1 MMRATLRSGF
11 LCAAGMFVAA
21 GNAQPK
27 LDSLRIVLAQATDDS
42 LRYEAHL
49 ALFRAHLRST
59 PDSALLHAEAMRDVA
74 ANGSVMRRAKAE
86 NAVGMP
92 LTLMGRHD
100 PALNSYLRSIALY
113 EEAGDLEATFII
125 HSSVANAHAALKR
138 FDKAVEHYRIAADGY
153 AGTGQPLWQAG
164 MMQELGKAYRDA
176 GQLDSADA
184 CLSRSIELLTGAGGA
199 HGSIARFELAQLRSM
214 RGDHQA
220 AIPLYQEALS
230 SIGPAGDAPV
240 RCGMHIGLGSALI
253 AAERPAEAME
263 QLVLATA
270 IARSANLTASLA
282 DALYAQ
288 AMAAHAMNDDARAY
302 ELLQEHLSWR
312 DTLFRA
318 EQQQAVA
325 EAQERFDSAR
335 KDAEIQR
342 QRAEVANR
350 TRMAWITGAAA
361 ALMAAAG
368 LLLLRAYRQR
378 RALSVALGRKNHELE
393 GAIADKDLLLRE
405 LHHRV
410 KNNLQLVGSLLR
422 MQGRRINDPAAR
434 DAVRES
440 QDRVRSMALIHQDLY
455 RADDPR
461 GIAMRPYVDKLI
473 QGLLES
479 HGNMKGRIRI
489 DQQVDDIRLDVDT
502 AVPIG
507 LILNELL
514 VNAMKHAFPEGRA
527 GRIAVALRLSGHEL
541 QLEVIDD
548 GVGHP
553 GKTEQEGFG
562 LQLLI
567 SFATRLNAT
576 CVMNGSPGTAVRM
589 AIREFKLTP

>member
-1 MMRATLRSGF
+1 MRFGF
-11 LCAAGMFVAA
+11 LCAVGMLVAA
-21 GNAQPK
+21 GQAQPK
-27 LDSLRIVLAQATDDS
+27 LDSLRHVLALATDDS

-49 ALFRAHLRST
+49 LLFRAHLRST
-59 PDSALLHAEAMRDVA
+59 PDSALFHAEAMRGLA
-74 ANGSVMRRAKAE
+74 ANESVMRRAKAE

-100 PALNSYLRSIALY
+100 RALNHYLRAIALY
-113 EEAGDLEATFII
+113 EEAGDHEATFII
-125 HSSVANAHAALKR
+125 HSNVANAHAALKR

-153 AGTGQPLWQAG
+153 ASTGQPLWQAG

-176 GQLDSADA
+176 GQLDSAEA

-199 HGSIARFELAQLRSM
+199 HGSIARFELAQLRAM

-220 AIPLYQEALS
+220 AIPLYKEALA
-230 SIGPAGDAPV
+230 SIGHSGDAPA
-240 RCGMHIGLGSALI
+240 RCGMHIGLGKALI

-270 IARSANLTASLA
+270 IARSANLSASLA
-282 DALYAQ
+282 DALHAQ
-288 AMAAHAMNDDARAY
+288 ARAAHAMNNNALAY

-335 KDAEIQR
+335 KDAEIEQ
-342 QRAEVANR
+342 QRAQVQQR
-350 TRMAWITGAAA
+350 TRMAWLAGAAA
-361 ALMAAAG
+361 LIMAIAG
-368 LLLLRAYRQR
+368 LLLLRANRQR
-378 RALSVALGRKNHELE
+378 QALTLALGTKNKALE
-393 GAIADKDLLLRE
+393 DAIGEKDLLLRE

-461 GIAMRPYVDKLI
+461 GIAMRPYVQKLI

-479 HGNMKGRIRI
+479 HGITEDRIRI
-489 DQQVDDIRLDVDT
+489 EPQIDDIRLDVDT

-527 GRIAVALRLSGHEL
+527 GRIVVSLRLSGDEL
-541 QLEVIDD
+541 QLDVVDD

-553 GKTEQEGFG
+553 DKAEHEGFG
-562 LQLLI
+562 LQLLK

-576 CVMNGSPGTAVRM
+576 YAMNGSPGTAVRM
-589 AIREFKLTP
+589 AIREFKITA